1 MRFKLLPVALLSGLA
16 AHFQAAA
23 ADDTADTIKALQQRI
38 EQLDQKVRIL
48 ERKDELDKEASVEKA
63 KTATTVSIGQ
73 SGFQVRSGDSNF
85 VLKVRGYVQADG
97 RFYADQA
104 FPAAPSSVPGSRSY
118 PASASDTF
126 LLRRVRPIF
135 EGTVFENYDYRV
147 MLDFGQGVSS
157 SAANNG
163 FVQDAYTT
171 ARFLPEFQVF
181 AGKLK
186 EPVGLERLQSGAN
199 LLFVERGLPTQLV
212 PNRDVG
218 AGVQGDFLGGA
229 LSYAAGAFNGVAD
242 GGSGDFDISDTSD
255 AEKDIAARI
264 FAHPF
269 KNTAVDGLKGLGVGV
284 AGTYGH
290 QDGPLRPYSTPGA
303 QRFFTYYTGLGTNA
317 SRPNVVADGA
327 HWRLSPQAYYYWGPF
342 GAFGEYVIS
351 SQEVRRDNGAR
362 TFKSFNNTAWQ
373 VAASYFLTGEENSWK
388 AVTPKKNFNPANG
401 GWGAWEVA
409 ARVGELKLDEDIF
422 SDGFASPDVS
432 AHKAFSWGAGLNWHL
447 NRNIKVNL
455 TYDQTTFSGGTSPLL
470 KNGEHALFTRAQFSW

>member
-1 MRFKLLPVALLSGLA
+1 MQNILRAAALLAALA
-16 AHFQAAA
+16 AVPLIA
-23 ADDTADTIKALQQRI
+23 ADEPPDSIRSLKRQI
-38 EQLDQKVRIL
+38 EELDQKVRIL
-48 ERKDELDKEASVEKA
+48 ERNNELDKEAAADKA
-63 KTATTVSIGQ
+63 KSATTVSIGQ
-73 SGFQVRSGDSNF
+73 SGFQVRSADSNF
-85 VLKVRGYVQADG
+85 VLKVRGYVQVDG

-104 FPAAPSSVPGSRSY
+104 FPGSLSSVPGSRSY
-118 PASASDTF
+118 PGSASDTF

-135 EGTVFENYDYRV
+135 EGTVFDKYDYRV
-147 MLDFGQGVSS
+147 MLDFGQNVAS

-163 FVQDAYTT
+163 FVQDAYMT
-171 ARFLPEFQVF
+171 ARFLPEFQVV

-218 AGVQGDFLGGA
+218 AGVQGDLLQGT
-229 LSYAAGAFNGVAD
+229 LSYAAGAFNGVGD

-255 AEKDIAARI
+255 DEKDVAARL

-269 KNTAVDGLKGLGVGV
+269 KNTAMAGLRGLGLGV

-290 QDGPLRPYSTPGA
+290 QDGALRSYSTPGM
-303 QRFFTYYTGLGTNA
+303 QRFFTYYNGVGTNA
-317 SRPNVVADGA
+317 TRPNVVADGL

-351 SQEVRRDNGAR
+351 SQEVRRDNGSR
-362 TFKSFNNTAWQ
+362 TFKMYNNTAWQ

-388 AVTPKKNFNPANG
+388 AVAPRKNFNPANG

-409 ARVGELKLDEDIF
+409 ARVGELKVDGDIF
-422 SDGFASPDVS
+422 SDGFASPEVS
-432 AHKAFSWGAGLNWHL
+432 ASKAFSWGVGLNWHL

-455 TYDQTTFSGGTSPLL
+455 TYDQTTFRGGTSPLL
-470 KNGEHALFTRAQFSW
+470 ENGEHVLFTRAQFSW